1 MRSSHCW
8 TASPHPHHQSCC
20 KDFKGCFVGSLGC
33 IRDLT
38 KVEVKAL
45 SFPSFFFFATVN
57 LLILQSVEQQWIN
70 LFKVCIHKENL
81 NFSGLNAWP
90 AVWWLKGR
98 HLQVALEGG
107 GSALSPAP
115 PHRCW
120 PLGRCRASWQGRRK
134 AGPLCA
140 TEKAFPRTG
149 RVVSSSHRKQKKE
162 KVKGHVEG
170 QNGLNLVNVRG
181 YSF

>member
-1 MRSSHCW
+1 MWSFTCLLYREDFPLYVSVIVW
-8 TASPHPHHQSCC
+8 LLLPHPHRQSCC

-45 SFPSFFFFATVN
+45 SFSSFFFFATVN

-81 NFSGLNAWP
+81 NFSGLNAWT

-98 HLQVALEGG
+98 HLQLALEGG
-107 GSALSPAP
+107 RQSAVTCSSAQVL
-115 PHRCW
+115 
-120 PLGRCRASWQGRRK
+120 
-134 AGPLCA
+134 
-140 TEKAFPRTG
+140 TPRSIPGLLTG
-149 RVVSSSHRKQKKE
+149 
-162 KVKGHVEG
+162 
-170 QNGLNLVNVRG
+170 
-181 YSF
+181 